1 MTCHKSSSSN
11 MMHIVENTP
20 EKKEQVSEVD
30 QDRPPQVSVE
40 EGKKKKGRFNFKIEI
55 DDSNIN

>member
-1 MTCHKSSSSN
+1 